1 MASERVRVDGL
12 GGGYDDGKLFRG
24 IRGERRMM
32 RSRDSISYSF
42 LVVVVVP

>member
-1 MASERVRVDGL
+1 MASERVRVDGW
-12 GGGYDDGKLFRG
+12 GGYDDGRVFRG